1 MPDPITGT
9 MAAVSIGSGIL
20 QSNAAR
26 DAARMQ
32 SDSASR
38 AMDQERAMYE
48 QSRADLAPY
57 RETGYTALKDI
68 ERMKPYLL
76 GRFGQPYQVG
86 QTRSLAAPQYAA
98 PPTGPVIGIASPG
111 GPGGVGTTTYLD
123 SAGNRTQKPN
133 IPSGQ
138 LPPNYQEARDAFQKQ
153 LDAQMAQ
160 DPFGSPRAAVIG
172 SDQFGQQFG
181 YASDADA
188 FNKFYNQNYGA
199 PASDMAADGTQMMPI
214 SGPGSPFEEYLDPSM
229 AFRMKFGTQATERLA
244 NIGGGAISGN
254 TMRALTDYG
263 QNLASTEYGNAFNR
277 FQTERGNI
285 YNTLA
290 NIAGMGQGAVNTGV
304 NAGQNF
310 AAGQT
315 GLITGGAAA
324 QAAGT
329 VGSANALAGGFGG
342 ASNAYLLNQFMRPQ
356 NPAVTPP
363 GGYGNYSSMNQDF
376 GNFGGARLPTV
387 GPG

>member
-1 MPDPITGT
+1 MPDPVTGT
-9 MAAVSIGSGIL
+9 MAAVSIGSGIM

-32 SDSASR
+32 ADSASR
-38 AMDQERAMYE
+38 AMEQERAMYE

-68 ERMKPYLL
+68 ERMKPFLTSQF
-76 GRFGQPYQVG
+76 GPQEFGQ
-86 QTRSLAAPQYAA
+86 
-98 PPTGPVIGIASPG
+98 
-111 GPGGVGTTTYLD
+111 
-123 SAGNRTQKPN
+123 
-133 IPSGQ
+133 
-138 LPPNYQEARDAFQKQ
+138 
-153 LDAQMAQ
+153 
-160 DPFGSPRAAVIG
+160 
-172 SDQFGQQFG
+172 
-181 YASDADA
+181 
-188 FNKFYNQNYGA
+188 
-199 PASDMAADGTQMMPI
+199 
-214 SGPGSPFEEYLDPSM
+214 YLDPSM
-229 AFRMKFGTQATERLA
+229 AFRQRLGTQATERLA
-244 NIGGGAISGN
+244 NVGGGAISGN
-254 TMRALTDYG
+254 TLRSLADYG

-290 NIAGMGQGAVNTGV
+290 NIAGMGQQSVNTGV

-329 VGSANALAGGFGG
+329 VGSANALAGGLQG

-356 NPAVTPP
+356 NQAVTPA

-376 GNFGGARLPTV
+376 GNFGGARLPTT
-387 GPG
+387 GPA

>member
-1 MPDPITGT
+1 MPDPVTGT
-9 MAAVSIGSGIL
+9 IAAVSLGSGYM
-20 QSNAAR
+20 QSRSAK

-32 SDSASR
+32 ADAANR

-48 QSRADLAPY
+48 QSREDLTPY
-57 RETGYTALKDI
+57 RELGYTALKDI

-76 GRFGQPYQVG
+76 GRFGQPYQSQVG
-86 QTRSLAAPQYAA
+86 YRLPTTMG
-98 PPTGPVIGIASPG
+98 PPGIPA
-111 GPGGVGTTTYLD
+111 
-123 SAGNRTQKPN
+123 
-133 IPSGQ
+133 
-138 LPPNYQEARDAFQKQ
+138 NYQEARNAFEQQ
-153 LDAQMAQ
+153 QQAEAE
-160 DPFGSPRAAVIG
+160 RRIAAGELGGPPSLTITG
-172 SDQFGQQFG
+172 KDQFGRDFNL
-181 YASDADA
+181 AADA
-188 FNKFYNQNYGA
+188 AAFDKFYNENYGA
-199 PASDMAADGTQMMPI
+199 PAPVMGEQTMPI

-229 AFRMKFGTQATERLA
+229 AFRMRMGTQATERLA

-304 NAGQNF
+304 NSAQNF

-315 GLITGGAAA
+315 GLITGQAAA
-324 QAAGT
+324 NAAGA
-329 VGSANALAGGFGG
+329 VGSANAYAGALGNMG
-342 ASNAYLLNQFMRPQ
+342 NAYLLNQFMRPQ
-356 NPAVTPP
+356 TPAVTPP